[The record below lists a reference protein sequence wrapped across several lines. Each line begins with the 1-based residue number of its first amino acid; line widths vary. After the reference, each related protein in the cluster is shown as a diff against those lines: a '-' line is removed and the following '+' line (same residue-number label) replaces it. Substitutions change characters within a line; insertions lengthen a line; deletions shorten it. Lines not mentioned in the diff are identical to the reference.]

1 MGCTL
6 NVLPVVTLWHAQLQ
20 NHCLSHDLIEFEIWN
35 QPLGNLY
42 VHYKWPHDRLPRSI
56 LILNFNGVMK
66 CETTVGACGSGM

>member
-1 MGCTL
+1 MGRTL

-42 VHYKWPHDRLPRSI
+42 I
-56 LILNFNGVMK
+56 
-66 CETTVGACGSGM
+66 TSGHMTGCLVAYSF